1 MPSPTV
7 PASLIGSKLGNYR
20 IERLLGRGRMG
31 MVYLARDEALL
42 RQIAVKVLAW
52 SLQDSKNQDPEA
64 WLLSEAR
71 NIARVS
77 HPAVI
82 QVYGVARHGP
92 HAYIAMEY
100 VDGVSAE
107 QTLKEKGPFEPGL
120 ATEILLQIAGA
131 LQAAHECGVIHRDV
145 KPANI
150 LIRSDG
156 TAKLG
161 DFGMAIHRQTPSPA
175 ATGHPQVGTPLY
187 TAPEIWGGAE
197 ASPATDLYALGATY
211 HHLLS
216 GHAPFEA
223 PDLQALVQAHL
234 HQHPPRLASLAAR
247 LPASCIELLESSL
260 AKSPTE
266 RVASAQALAWMAR
279 GALRSLE
286 RGRPELRRSSS
297 NNLRVR
303 PSHASPPPAELL
315 GLSRAPFSDFADLP
329 DLESFEPF
337 RAIAEE
343 LRGVLRRQGVSVHL
357 WGQSGSGRTRLLR
370 GVLARGFWSGPVAWL
385 DVDAASVGRPLDQ
398 RVCHAFGAVPS
409 TLVSTDSA
417 IEGLLDHLA
426 GTTKDQGPGLLVL
439 DAAVPIRGHAHAIQ
453 SLSQAA
459 RATGYFS
466 VVVIGGTEAGSALAE
481 PERITLPPL
490 SSHELLDYLRG
501 RITLSR
507 EPGTAPLLVTL
518 DAALLVYVRS
528 GGNLGKVNRVA
539 TRMLALAAAQK
550 TRVVT
555 SACAWAAADSTDGL
569 PASSADGAPWPTPE
583 VLEILNTERA
593 ALGLESRA
601 RHLAAG
607 GVDSEFPV

>member
-1 MPSPTV
+1 
-7 PASLIGSKLGNYR
+7 LIGQKLGNYR

-52 SLQDSKNQDPEA
+52 NPQDSKNQDPEA

-82 QVYGVARHGP
+82 QVYGLAKHGP

-156 TAKLG
+156 SAKLG

-175 ATGHPQVGTPLY
+175 ATGHPQIGTPLY

-197 ASPATDLYALGATY
+197 ASPSTDLYALGATY

-223 PDLQALVQAHL
+223 PDLQALVHAHL

-247 LPASCIELLESSL
+247 LPSGCVELLEATLS
-260 AKSPTE
+260 KSPAE
-266 RVASAQALAWMAR
+266 RVGSAQALAWMAR

-286 RGRPELRRSSS
+286 RGRPEVRRSSTSS
-297 NNLRVR
+297 NKPSVR
-303 PSHASPPPAELL
+303 PSHAPRPPAELL
-315 GLSRAPFSDFADLP
+315 GLSRAPFSDFADPP
-329 DLESFEPF
+329 DLEVFEPF
-337 RAIAEE
+337 RTTAEE
-343 LRGVLRRQGVSVHL
+343 LRGLIGGQGVSVHL

-370 GVLARGFWSGPVAWL
+370 GILARGFWRGAVAWL

-398 RVCHAFGAVPS
+398 RACHAFGAVPS

-426 GTTKDQGPGLLVL
+426 SATKERGPALLVL
-439 DAAVPIRGHAHAIQ
+439 DAAVPVRGHAHAIGA
-453 SLSQAA
+453 LSQAA

-466 VVVIGGTEAGSALAE
+466 MVVIGGTEAGSALAE
-481 PERITLPPL
+481 PERVTLPPL

-501 RITLSR
+501 RIALAR
-507 EPGTAPLLVTL
+507 EPGAPPLLVTL

-528 GGNLGKVNRVA
+528 GGNLGKVNRIA
-539 TRMLALAAAQK
+539 TRMLEHAAAQK

-569 PASSADGAPWPTPE
+569 PTTSADGAPWPTPE

-601 RHLAAG
+601 EHVVAG
-607 GVDSEFPV
+607 ALNSEFPG